1 MSSVTAAI
9 ASTLQSLML
18 TPDVNSLA
26 RVIVLKLA
34 VVLLDLA
41 SIIRVARRRLQL
53 PTLAATRIME
63 TTGRSVVARRSAIP

>member
-9 ASTLQSLML
+9 ASILQSLML

-26 RVIVLKLA
+26 RVIAHNLA
-34 VVLLDLA
+34 VVTPDLA

-53 PTLAATRIME
+53 PTLAATKIME
-63 TTGRSVVARRSAIP
+63 TTGRSMVARRSAIP